1 MYYVYQHRRNDTNAV
16 FYVGKGKGY
25 RCNQKTGRNIYWHR
39 VADKHG
45 YLVEKVITGL
55 DEDLALLAEC
65 ELIDQ
70 YKKLNFALSNLAE
83 GGQGTSGYKFTP
95 EQLQNLSAAHVGK
108 KHSAATKA
116 KMSAAKKGKPPN
128 STGKVYKMK
137 KPMPLELRLKLGEQ
151 RRGRVMSEESSMKK
165 SLATKGRPLSESNRA
180 NIAKTWADPELR
192 ARHSQRMKEVRAM
205 KKMITPP
212 VSPQNTP
219 LPWGSQA

>member
-45 YLVEKVITGL
+45 YSVEKVLMDL
-55 DEDLALLAEC
+55 DEDLALLAEY

-70 YKKLNFALSNLAE
+70 YKRLNFALSNLSE

-95 EQLQNLSAAHVGK
+95 EQIENVKAAHVGK
-108 KHSAATKA
+108 KHSAETKA

-128 STGKVYKMK
+128 NTGKVYKMK
-137 KPMPLELRLKLGEQ
+137 EPMPLELRLKLGEQ
-151 RRGRVMSEESSMKK
+151 RRGRVMSEESSRKK
-165 SLATKGRPLSESNRA
+165 SLATKGRALSETNRA
-180 NIAKTWADPELR
+180 NIKLAWQNPELR
-192 ARHSQRMKEVRAM
+192 AQMSQKIKEV
-205 KKMITPP
+205 
-212 VSPQNTP
+212 
-219 LPWGSQA
+219 QAAKRLQKTA

>member
-45 YLVEKVITGL
+45 YSVEKVVADL
-55 DEDLALLAEC
+55 EEELALLAEQ

-70 YKKLNFALSNLAE
+70 YKRLNFILSNLSD
-83 GGQGTSGYKFTP
+83 GGEGTSGYKFTP
-95 EQLQNLSAAHVGK
+95 DQLKNLSVAHVGN
-108 KHSAATKA
+108 KHSDETKT

-128 STGKVYKMK
+128 NTGKAYKMK
-137 KPMPLELRLKLGEQ
+137 EPMPLELRLRLGEQ
-151 RRGRVMSEESSMKK
+151 RRGSIMSDESSKKK

-180 NIAKTWADPELR
+180 NIVKTWADPELR
-192 ARHSQRMKEVRAM
+192 AKHSQRMKEVIAM

-212 VSPQNTP
+212 VSPTSQP
-219 LPWGSQA
+219 LPWTTA